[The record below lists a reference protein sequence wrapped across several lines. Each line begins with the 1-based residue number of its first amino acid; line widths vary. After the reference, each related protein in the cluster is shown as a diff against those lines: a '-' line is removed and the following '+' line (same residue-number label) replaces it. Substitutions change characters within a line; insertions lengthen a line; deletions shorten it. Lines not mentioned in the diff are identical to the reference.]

1 MKNNDLVRASQEFAA
16 IASDEKTR
24 LRASAA
30 YHAALSLDRLKKSD
44 DAQKW
49 LARALEIDPRLDAAV
64 LYSGVLHERRGDLQ
78 AAGRAYADYLKRN
91 PDSTV
96 AMLRFGISAQRAG
109 FADTARNYLRRV
121 IERAPNSPEAL
132 EARKFLVMWE

>member
-1 MKNNDLVRASQEFAA
+1 MRKP
-16 IASDEKTR
+16 
-24 LRASAA
+24 
-30 YHAALSLDRLKKSD
+30 H

-49 LARALEIDPRLDAAV
+49 LGRALELDPRLDAAL

-78 AAGRAYADYLKRN
+78 AAGRAYTGYLKRN

-96 AMLRFGISAQRAG
+96 ALLRFGISAHRAG
-109 FADTARNYLRRV
+109 YVDTARTYLRRV
-121 IERAPNSPEAL
+121 IDRAPDSPEAL